1 VNYETLS
8 SRAAFA
14 QYATQWDDL
23 VRLKPRPSPFML
35 HGLLDAWW
43 EHHGA
48 EREMRI
54 EIATEG
60 GRLIGGVALEVERRR
75 GLRITH
81 FMGRH
86 HAALADVLLTSD
98 APIEVAPE
106 LARRIGRA
114 GGDYVDLF
122 GLPGGSTLAGV
133 LPQPSTS
140 FVRVEAPIVD
150 ISAGWET
157 VYRAKTSSK
166 RRNLHKRRRRQLEEV
181 GDVSITIARSTNEL
195 IPALEASFRLHDL
208 RWNGRPD
215 GSEFT
220 TPIGREFNRAAVAAL
235 GDAGIARIL
244 LLELDGKP
252 IAFQYYF
259 LFARGMYVHRLAFD
273 PALARFSPGQ
283 VAILAAIGS
292 AAEEGVTHVEFLGG
306 NERYKLELADGND
319 PMHQVICWPRG
330 IRGALGSKVAACSIS
345 ARLRLKR
352 SESLHKLYV
361 DRLAPLRRALRSRNA

>member
-1 VNYETLS
+1 MTYETLA
-8 SRAAFA
+8 SRARFA
-14 QYATQWDDL
+14 EYAEQWDDL

-48 EREMRI
+48 EREMRV
-54 EIATEG
+54 EIASQD
-60 GRLIGGVALEVERRR
+60 GRLLGGVALEVERRH
-75 GLRITH
+75 GLRIAH

-86 HAALADVLLTSD
+86 HAALADVLLAND
-98 APIEVAPE
+98 APTEVAQE

-122 GLPGGSTLAGV
+122 GLPGGSRLAGV
-133 LPQPSTS
+133 LPQPATS
-140 FVRVEAPIVD
+140 FVRVEAPVVD
-150 ISAGWET
+150 ITAGWET
-157 VYRAKTSSK
+157 VYREKTSSK
-166 RRNLHKRRRRQLEEV
+166 RRNLHKRRRRQLEEL
-181 GDVSITIARSTNEL
+181 GDLSITIARSTNEL
-195 IPALEASFRLHDL
+195 VPALEASFLLHDL

-220 TPIGREFNRAAVAAL
+220 TPPGREFNRAAIKAL

-244 LLELDGKP
+244 LLTLDRKP

-259 LFARGMYVHRLAFD
+259 LFERGMYVHRLAFD

-283 VAILAAIGS
+283 VAILAAIGA

-319 PMHQVICWPRG
+319 PMHQIICCPRG
-330 IRGALGSKVAACSIS
+330 IRGAVGSRVAAGSIS

-361 DRLAPLRRALRSRNA
+361 DRLAPLRRAVRGRSA